1 MKMLNFNFLVV
12 ANDTVTKKSGFG
24 PPLPPRKTGNFFFIV
39 GMRKPPSDYAEDA
52 ADLRV
57 VFAADVVSQVLS
69 KLAAPLGRSV
79 AKNVSL
85 PGFPKHPLCTA
96 DVVVYPSSANAILRY
111 DHVQSFSFP

>member
-1 MKMLNFNFLVV
+1 
-12 ANDTVTKKSGFG
+12 
-24 PPLPPRKTGNFFFIV
+24 
-39 GMRKPPSDYAEDA
+39 MRKPPSEHSDVDD

-69 KLAAPLGRSV
+69 KLAASLGRSV

-85 PGFPKHPLCTA
+85 PGFPKHPLCSA

-111 DHVQSFSFP
+111 DQGDEKYRVFHQLADLGRYAFDLWCSAF